1 VTHPDIL
8 VVGGGIIGLAIA
20 RELALQGFRVEVVER
35 LPAGAEASIAAAG
48 MLSPVDEHSVPGP
61 FLDACLASRDLWGPW
76 VAAVEEETGLS
87 LDYDTSGALVVA
99 RDDDEERDL
108 ETTARIAREMGEM
121 VEDVDLDGL
130 RRWVPGI
137 SPDIRRALLL
147 PGDHRVDNVQMCAA
161 LALTLERQGVLV
173 HHSSEV
179 ESLEIRQPEGTVLIH
194 GHHWRK
200 EARLLVVA
208 AGAWSG
214 LLPPLPPVPV
224 RPVRGQ
230 MLLLGGVDWPWKGI
244 LRASAGRYAVRRGAT
259 GLLVGSTVEEAGFD
273 RHPTLGGIEGLLAF
287 ARRLVPGLNEARL
300 ESVWAGLRPGTPD
313 GLPILGPVPGWPA
326 ILATGH
332 YRNGILLA
340 PWTARQ
346 VARIVL
352 SGSLEG
358 TDPEARAFHAARFPT
373 NDN

>member
-1 VTHPDIL
+1 
-8 VVGGGIIGLAIA
+8 
-20 RELALQGFRVEVVER
+20 
-35 LPAGAEASIAAAG
+35 
-48 MLSPVDEHSVPGP
+48 VDEHSIPGP
-61 FLDACLASRDLWGPW
+61 FLDACRASRDLWGPW
-76 VAAVEEETGLS
+76 VAAVEEETGLG

-99 RDDDEERDL
+99 RDDEEEKAL
-108 ETTARIAREMGEM
+108 ETTSRVARELGEM

-137 SPDIRRALLL
+137 SPEVRRALLL

-161 LALTLERQGVLV
+161 LGLALERKGVLV

-179 ESLEIRQPEGTVLIH
+179 ESVEIRQPEGTVLIH

-200 EARLLVVA
+200 EARLLVIA

-230 MLLLGGVDWPWKGI
+230 MVLLGGVDWPWKGI
-244 LRASAGRYAVRRGAT
+244 LRARSGCYAVRRGAT
-259 GLLVGSTVEEAGFD
+259 GLLIGSTVEEAGFD
-273 RHPTLGGIEGLLAF
+273 KHPTLGGVESLITF
-287 ARRLVPGLNEARL
+287 ARRLVPGLREARL

-313 GLPILGPVPGWPA
+313 DLPILGPVPGWPA
-326 ILATGH
+326 VLATGH

-352 SGSLEG
+352 SGSFEG
-358 TDPEARAFHAARFPT
+358 ADPEAQAFHPARFPS

>member
-8 VVGGGIIGLAIA
+8 VIGGGIIGLACA
-20 RELALQGFRVEVVER
+20 RELALQGFRVELVER
-35 LPAGAEASIAAAG
+35 LPAGAEASTAAAG
-48 MLSPVDEHSVPGP
+48 MLSPVDEHSTSGP
-61 FLDACLASRDLWGPW
+61 FVDACRASRDLWSFW

-99 RDDDEERDL
+99 RDDKEEEDL
-108 ETTARIAREMGEM
+108 EKTARIARELGEM
-121 VEDVDLDGL
+121 VEDVDLDAL

-137 SPDIRRALLL
+137 APEVRRALLL
-147 PGDHRVDNVQMCAA
+147 PGDHRVDNIQMCAA
-161 LALTLERQGVLV
+161 LALALERRGVLV

-179 ESLEIRQPEGTVLIH
+179 ERLEIRQPEGTVLIH

-200 EARLLVVA
+200 EARLIVVA

-214 LLPPLPPVPV
+214 LLPPLPPIPV

-244 LRASAGRYAVRRGAT
+244 VRASAGAYAVRRGAT
-259 GLLVGSTVEEAGFD
+259 GLLIGSTVEEAGFD
-273 RHPTLGGIEGLLAF
+273 RYPTVAGIEGLLAF
-287 ARRLVPGLNEARL
+287 ARGLLPGLAEARL

-326 ILATGH
+326 VLATGH

-346 VARIVL
+346 VARMIL
-352 SGSLEG
+352 SGSLEAE
-358 TDPEARAFHAARFPT
+358 DPEARAFHPARFPT